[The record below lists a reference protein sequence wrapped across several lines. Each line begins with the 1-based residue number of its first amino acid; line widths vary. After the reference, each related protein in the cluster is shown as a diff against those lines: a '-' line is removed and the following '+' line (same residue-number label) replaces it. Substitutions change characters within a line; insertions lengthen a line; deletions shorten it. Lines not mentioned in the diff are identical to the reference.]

1 MLGPLIV
8 DVAGTELSTEDREVL
23 KHPAVGGV
31 ILFGRNCADADAVAA
46 LCAQIHAL
54 RDPRLLITIDQE
66 GGRVQRLRDGV
77 TRLPPPARMGALWD
91 SDTKAARAL
100 VRKAGWL
107 MAAELLALDVDL
119 SFAPVAD
126 LGGTSRVIG
135 DRAFHHDP
143 DAVEALTLAY
153 VFGMREA
160 GMRAVAKHFP
170 GHGGVPGDTHVEQP
184 VDRRAYADL
193 QMADLRPFEW
203 LIGNGIAAVMMSHV
217 VYPAV
222 AEKPASLSRV
232 WIQDILRNRLGFQ
245 GVVFA
250 DDLSMRGAATGGD
263 MLARVAMALEAGCDF
278 TPICND
284 REAVAAVIDGSGQLP
299 EEPASGLRRARME
312 PTEHLDRRALRQD
325 PRWRAARES
334 LARQA
339 ADPGFELEG

>member
-1 MLGPLIV
+1 
-8 DVAGTELSTEDREVL
+8 
-23 KHPAVGGV
+23 
-31 ILFGRNCADADAVAA
+31 
-46 LCAQIHAL
+46 
-54 RDPRLLITIDQE
+54 
-66 GGRVQRLRDGV
+66 
-77 TRLPPPARMGALWD
+77 
-91 SDTKAARAL
+91 
-100 VRKAGWL
+100 
-107 MAAELLALDVDL
+107 
-119 SFAPVAD
+119 
-126 LGGTSRVIG
+126 
-135 DRAFHHDP
+135 
-143 DAVEALTLAY
+143 
-153 VFGMREA
+153 
-160 GMRAVAKHFP
+160 MRAVAKHFP

-222 AEKPASLSRV
+222 AEEPASLSRV